1 MRLLRTELLP
11 NLAILLLFLALGGVL
26 REMLEFLLENACE
39 SFEFEALRED
49 FVGVILNQGLI
60 FDEF

>member
-11 NLAILLLFLALGGVL
+11 KFALLLLFLAIVGVL
-26 REMLEFLLENACE
+26 REMPEFLLENACE
-39 SFEFEALRED
+39 SFEFKALRED
-49 FVGVILNQGLI
+49 VVGVILNQGLI